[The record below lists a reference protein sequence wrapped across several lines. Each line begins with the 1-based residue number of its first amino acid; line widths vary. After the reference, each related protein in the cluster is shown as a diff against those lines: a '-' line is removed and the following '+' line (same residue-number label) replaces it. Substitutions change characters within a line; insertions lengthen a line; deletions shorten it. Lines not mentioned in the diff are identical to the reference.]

1 MLIANQSVRR
11 KITVRQQLTAL
22 LVLTLALWAQPALAD
37 PLAPRLVK
45 DINPGSADAAPLQL
59 TQARGELYFL
69 ATTPENGTELW
80 RSDGTEA
87 GTTLVRDIKVGPEGV
102 NITEMVEVSGTLF
115 FNIQYKQGAAL
126 WKVPGPTVT
135 ASELTKLAPTDPAAA
150 IYDLTGVGNSL
161 YFFHRHSGNTGLAY
175 ELWASD
181 GFKART
187 SLIAPLPGDQH
198 ANNLVDLKGTA
209 YFSAGATGGAGTA
222 LWKSDGATAGTVQIK
237 PLQFGSNTAD
247 FAWPLA
253 VKSRIYFAASDGADG
268 FELFKSDGTEAN
280 TKRIANINPTAGSN
294 PNSLAAWNDKLYF
307 SADDGV
313 HGQELWISDGTEAG
327 TVLIKDINP
336 DAGSS
341 NPHDFVMNN
350 GVLYFVADDGV
361 HGAELWK
368 SNGTAD
374 STLLVK
380 DVISGTQ
387 ASSPSQLTVWHNTLY
402 FVANNGQ
409 GGIDLW
415 QSDGTDAGTNT
426 IMPITP
432 SLVGQAPF
440 TPTLAAIGSELFF
453 PAYSEASGIELWVM
467 GGCPGGCHI
476 YLPMVNR

>member
-1 MLIANQSVRR
+1 MFIANQAVQRTR
-11 KITVRQQLTAL
+11 TLRQRLPVL
-22 LVLTLALWAQPALAD
+22 LILTLALWTQPVLAD
-37 PLAPRLVK
+37 PLSPRLVK
-45 DINPGSADAAPLQL
+45 EINPGSASAYPLQL

-87 GTTLVRDIKVGPEGV
+87 GTALVRDIKVGPEGV

-126 WKVPGPTVT
+126 WKVPGPTTT
-135 ASELTKLAPTDPAAA
+135 ASELTKLAPTDAGAA
-150 IYDLTGVGNSL
+150 IYDLTGVGNAL
-161 YFFHRHSGNTGLAY
+161 YFFHRHSGGAGLAY
-175 ELWASD
+175 ELWTSD

-187 SLIAPLPGDQH
+187 SLVAALPADQH

-209 YFSAGATGGAGTA
+209 YFSAGAA
-222 LWKSDGATAGTVQIK
+222 LWKSDGTTAGMMQIK
-237 PLQFGSNTAD
+237 PLQFGSDTTD

-253 VKSRIYFAASDGADG
+253 IKSRIYFVASDGTDG
-268 FELFKSDGTEAN
+268 FELFKSDGTDAN
-280 TKRIANINPTAGSN
+280 TKRIANINPAAGSN
-294 PNSLAAWNDKLYF
+294 PNNLAALNDKLYF

-313 HGQELWISDGTEAG
+313 HGQELWTSDGTEAG

-336 DAGSS
+336 AAGSS
-341 NPHDFVMNN
+341 HPHAFVMNN
-350 GVLYFVADDGV
+350 GTLYFVADDGV

-387 ASSPSQLTVWHNTLY
+387 SSAPSQLTVWNNNLY

-409 GGIDLW
+409 GGMNLW
-415 QSDGTDAGTNT
+415 QSDGTETGT
-426 IMPITP
+426 IALMPITP
-432 SLVGQAPF
+432 SIVGQAPF
-440 TPTLAAIGSELFF
+440 TPTLAAIGSQLFF
-453 PAYSEASGIELWVM
+453 PAYSETGGTELWVM
-467 GGCPGGCHI
+467 GGCPGGCRV
-476 YLPMVNR
+476 YLPVVKR